1 MKPTQNRDQRLGV
14 YKDSFGNSFD
24 VVQIQNGDARIWEGS
39 VARHR
44 DDALVGYME
53 WWTPEDCAKNL
64 QFRMRFALESLDH
77 DKITGG
83 YPFQELS

>member
-1 MKPTQNRDQRLGV
+1 MS
-14 YKDSFGNSFD
+14 KDNFSDPCD
-24 VVQIQNGDARIWEGS
+24 VVQVHHWYAGIWERS

-44 DDALVGYME
+44 DDTLVGHME
-53 WWTPEDCAKNL
+53 WWTPDGFAKNL